1 MQPAQSNKRSE
12 ETAVRILESALD
24 LFRKK
29 GYDAATMR
37 DIASQAGVATG
48 AAYYYYASKEAIV
61 LDFYQH
67 SCLAIQPEIEAA
79 VDRAVGFEARLRAVI
94 EAKLEFFA
102 PNRNVLRALL
112 RNGADPSHP
121 LSPFS
126 SRTKEIRDIDVA
138 WFRRILADS
147 GMRIPKD
154 IGPHLPN
161 VLWFLQMGVIYFWV
175 TAGSSVQPQTDR
187 LIELAAKLAAALIR
201 LSGFPLMRPIR
212 RAVVEMI
219 GIVSRVQ

>member
-1 MQPAQSNKRSE
+1 MQPAQSNKQSE

-48 AAYYYYASKEAIV
+48 AAYYYYASKDAII
-61 LDFYQH
+61 LDFYQR
-67 SCLAIQPEIEAA
+67 SCLAMQPEIEAA
-79 VDRAVGFEARLRAVI
+79 VDRAAGFEARLRALI
-94 EAKLEFFA
+94 QAKLTFFA

-112 RNGADPSHP
+112 RNGADPGHP

-138 WFRRILADS
+138 WFRRILAES

-161 VLWFLQMGVIYFWV
+161 VLWFLQMGIIYFWV
-175 TAGSSVQPQTDR
+175 IAGSSVQPQTDR
-187 LIELAAKLAAALIR
+187 LIELAAKLATTLIR
-201 LSGFPLMRPIR
+201 LSGFPLMRPVR
-212 RAVVEMI
+212 RAVVEII
-219 GIVSRVQ
+219 GIVSRV